1 MVFVFSED
9 GSLEVIETNELAQR
23 YEPLDVESGVFVF
36 YDEDGTW
43 LQPRFTPASSAF
55 ELVRNSQLDATVD
68 PFEVVLG
75 EAFLEP
81 NNHFKSL
88 SEISEHVAARR
99 RSLQKDVG

>member
-1 MVFVFSED
+1 MVFVLGED
-9 GSLEVIETNELAQR
+9 GGLEVIETNEITQR

-43 LQPRFTPASSAF
+43 LQPRFTPTSSVF
-55 ELVRNSQLDATVD
+55 ELVRNSELDATVD

-75 EAFLEP
+75 EVFLEP

-88 SEISEHVAARR
+88 SEISEYVAARR